1 MASETSSDSET
12 EDMPALEG
20 LANVGQPLRPPAHT
34 PGGGTR
40 RLLDAPQHEEGHGAG
55 VAAPEGG
62 RPAGGRTLLLLHHRT
77 TPHGR
82 PTGSSTG
89 GKLDA
94 KTVLNRPRCS
104 EHLHNTV

>member
-20 LANVGQPLRPPAHT
+20 LANVGQPLRHPAHT

-40 RLLDAPQHEEGHGAG
+40 RLLDAPQHEEVHGAG

-62 RPAGGRTLLLLHHRT
+62 RPAGGRALLLLH
-77 TPHGR
+77 PQLQGR
-82 PTGSSTG
+82 CIKPDYTAHASAG
-89 GKLDA
+89 GA
-94 KTVLNRPRCS
+94 IVT
-104 EHLHNTV
+104 